1 MIAYTDKFINLTV
14 KELQKSPHDVPSLTD
29 FLNLLTTL
37 ASVSSGAGYIP
48 GETKLMRD
56 IKHKGI
62 QYGLIGFLY
71 QIVKDENIP

>member
-1 MIAYTDKFINLTV
+1 
-14 KELQKSPHDVPSLTD
+14 LTD
-29 FLNLLTTL
+29 LINLLTTL

-62 QYGLIGFLY
+62 
-71 QIVKDENIP
+71 